1 MGWDRIR
8 VQSMNAWPLVNE
20 SIHYTLL
27 KLIEANPDLSQRD
40 LARKMG
46 VSLGKANYC
55 LRALVGKG
63 FIKLENF
70 RRSDNKLAYMYHLTP
85 LGLEEKAR
93 LTLCFLRIKEAE
105 YQTIKEEISRLRRE
119 VEESSQSAE
128 NACVS

>member
-1 MGWDRIR
+1 MT
-8 VQSMNAWPLVNE
+8 S
-20 SIHYTLL
+20 SSHYTLL
-27 KLIEANPDLSQRD
+27 KLIESNPEISQRD

-55 LRALVGKG
+55 LRALVSKG
-63 FIKLENF
+63 FVKLENF

-105 YQTIKEEISRLRRE
+105 YKTIKEEISRLRQE
-119 VEESSQSAE
+119 VEEYAHVPE
-128 NACVS
+128 

>member
-1 MGWDRIR
+1 
-8 VQSMNAWPLVNE
+8 MN
-20 SIHYTLL
+20 SSSHYTLL
-27 KLIEANPDLSQRD
+27 KLIEANPEISQRD

-55 LRALVGKG
+55 LRALVNKG
-63 FIKLENF
+63 FVKFENF

-105 YQTIKEEISRLRRE
+105 YKMIKEEISRLRRE
-119 VEESSQSAE
+119 VEEYAH
-128 NACVS
+128 VSE